1 MSTRTAW
8 AAAALADGKH
18 ADWISAS
25 ERTRLRHRLVLHSTA
40 TDLVYYQRWLS
51 SRQLSVARYRI
62 AESDLPDLFSTEGVV
77 VTGLT
82 AARAYRLGLG
92 TSGQADIYVTE
103 DVARTLIKSFILIA
117 SEQGNLTMRVVNG
130 TWHQVTATVMGDQ
143 RVAPR
148 LITALDLLDQGDTRS
163 TSTGRNLFT
172 TTFSEYTAQRNKSR
186 SAKEI
191 NVRKASNGM

>member
-18 ADWISAS
+18 ADWVSAS
-25 ERTRLRHRLVLHSTA
+25 ERTRLRHRLVHHGTA
-40 TDLVYYQRWLS
+40 TDLVFYQRWLS
-51 SRQLSVARYRI
+51 SRQRSVTRYRI
-62 AESDLPDLFSTEGVV
+62 AESDLPDLLSIEGVV
-77 VTGLT
+77 GTGLT

-117 SEQGNLTMRVVNG
+117 SEQGNLTMRVVDG
-130 TWHQVTATVMGDQ
+130 TWHQGTATVMGDQ

-148 LITALDLLDQGDTRS
+148 LITALDLLDQGDARS

-172 TTFSEYTAQRNKSR
+172 TTFREFTAQRNKSS
-186 SAKEI
+186 SAKNISVKE
-191 NVRKASNGM
+191 VSNGM